1 MAARSSDAGAGHAWV
16 GWQRMFGCQGAGVQ
30 LSAGQQLVVRVL
42 QGPAGWWRVQVPHPE
57 QEACH
62 SAGRTQHAAATFLQT
77 STHALALACMLQRPL
92 ASCNVLACMARLAQ
106 AVVQHDVRATHVV
119 PCHASRLVWGFKMC
133 EQAHND
139 CCCNAYTLASRSS
152 RSSVRP
158 PMLVTCLQQ
167 HLQCTAMIDLADLHL
182 LYES

>member
-1 MAARSSDAGAGHAWV
+1 MLVLDMRVWA

-106 AVVQHDVRATHVV
+106 AVAQRDVRATHVV
-119 PCHASRLVWGFKMC
+119 PCHASRLVWRFKMC
-133 EQAHND
+133 EQAQMTAAAMPTRWHR
-139 CCCNAYTLASRSS
+139 AVHAQASIA
-152 RSSVRP
+152 SVRRCWSSHACSNTYSALP
-158 PMLVTCLQQ
+158 
-167 HLQCTAMIDLADLHL
+167 
-182 LYES
+182 